1 MNVCVG
7 AFKNPHDFLR
17 YKTRE
22 KAVIDE
28 MKIYGK
34 VKDET
39 WESYLESEKV
49 TSILCKG
56 IFPDIIHQDF
66 PYIFQEDL
74 LLLIFIRTPSYE
86 QILHSNQG
94 THAAKEADLTP
105 TAIME
110 ENPCTGIAPSAKG
123 KGSAGESFFKN

>member
-1 MNVCVG
+1 
-7 AFKNPHDFLR
+7 
-17 YKTRE
+17 
-22 KAVIDE
+22 

-74 LLLIFIRTPSYE
+74 LLLIFIRTLLYE

-123 KGSAGESFFKN
+123 KGAAGESFFKN